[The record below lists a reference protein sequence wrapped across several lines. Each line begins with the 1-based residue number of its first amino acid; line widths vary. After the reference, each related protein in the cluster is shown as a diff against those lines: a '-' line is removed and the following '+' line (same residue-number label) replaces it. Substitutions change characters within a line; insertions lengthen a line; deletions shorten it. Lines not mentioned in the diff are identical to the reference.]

1 MNTDQKQFPVNTAIA
16 SAGTGKTYNLVEKVV
31 EAVVSGIAPDR
42 ILATTFTKK
51 AAAELAGR
59 VRAKLI
65 EMERPDL
72 AASMLSA
79 RIGTV
84 NSVCGS
90 LIADFA
96 FALGRSPA
104 TEVITEDRQVSIFS
118 RAAGPIIEECGP
130 AISAVAQRFGI
141 PPRGYKGTRG
151 TVRGWH
157 DDVRRI
163 IDLARSNG
171 ISAERLQHSSDQ
183 SVNSLLQLLPTEARH
198 GDGSGLD
205 DALAAALVQCAKDID
220 AVRETLKKGTLDKD
234 VPLVEAMVRNL
245 RNGDRIAWPD
255 WARLTKLG
263 VTKADAHLF
272 EDVISA
278 ASVHPSHPALA
289 LDIENYIRGMFDC
302 AARAMEAYAT
312 YKNSRGLLDFVDQE
326 MLALK
331 IITSEANIER
341 LEEMIGAVFV
351 DEYQDSSPIQI
362 AIFTALSRIAPRNF
376 WVGDPKQS
384 IYGFRDADPELTS
397 AAASAMTQR
406 SGGKTTYLRRSY
418 RSRPT
423 LVAFINEAVTP
434 NFLRAGMSVEEVQFD
449 GCERTEDPA
458 APPAL
463 SAWDIAGRN
472 KTIRT
477 ELLAA
482 RITGLLAKPEL
493 WPVFP
498 KAEPARAARGGDI
511 AILCRGNAQVAD
523 LAMELSSQGLRV
535 AVERDG
541 LLSQPEIELALAA
554 FRWVADPSDTLA
566 LAEIARLTADNDD
579 WLSRSFEPDARAAL
593 LALLPDAAGLE
604 SIRERAPQL
613 TPAEIFD
620 AVLFSGFI
628 IPTVIGWGNGEQRL
642 HNLEA
647 MRNQI
652 SAYQDEQHAERQAVT
667 LTGACEWVSNLK
679 TAVQPQSRHPDAINI
694 LTYHGAKGLEWPIVV
709 MTELDAKAKGSPFGL
724 VALDEGEPDWNAPL
738 SKRILRFWPWPY
750 GEQQKDVGLD
760 ATAGE
765 CAEGKAA
772 MLRERLER
780 TRLMYVGLTRAR
792 DHLALATT
800 GGPQEWLDELADDDG
815 SPLVRIAVEELTI
828 GTQKFALQSAPNP
841 VPQDAVA
848 SASDGTFSVAST
860 LRTELRPLRLNPS
873 SSVQSQNSFS
883 VVEKLTLGDR
893 VPLVG
898 SPDMQRVGEAIH
910 RFLAADDVSNDAEER
925 RALAARIL
933 KQWNVPQ
940 LDAEHLVGIADRFHA
955 FLEERFSGGKILKE
969 WPLHADFGTQVV
981 AGRLDL
987 LIEIDGGYCVI
998 DHKSFPGNMETD
1010 PARLASFGEQ
1020 VALYGKGLQ
1029 HLSENCRIEYWA
1041 HQPISG
1047 FMSRVELSADPVA
1060 VQ

>member
-1 MNTDQKQFPVNTAIA
+1 MKKAQKQFPVDTAIA

-31 EAVVSGIAPDR
+31 DAVVSGIAPDR

-65 EMERPDL
+65 DMERPDL
-72 AASMLSA
+72 AAAMLSA

-96 FALGRSPA
+96 FTLGRSPA
-104 TEVITEDRQVSIFS
+104 TEVITEDRQASIFS
-118 RAAGPIIEECGP
+118 RAAGPVIEECGP
-130 AISAVAQRFGI
+130 NISAVAERFGI
-141 PPRGYKGTRG
+141 PARSYTIPRG

-171 ISAERLQHSSDQ
+171 ISAERLVHSADQ
-183 SVNSLLQLLPTEARH
+183 SVRSLLQLLPTEARY
-198 GDGSGLD
+198 GDGAILD
-205 DALAAALVQCAKDID
+205 NALSAKLVQCEQDVD
-220 AVRETLKKGTLDKD
+220 AVRETLKKGTTDKD
-234 VPLVEAMVRNL
+234 VPLVEAMVRKL
-245 RNGDRIAWPD
+245 KNGERIGWPD

-263 VTKADAHLF
+263 VTKADGHLF

-278 ASVHPSHPALA
+278 ASLHPSHPALA
-289 LDIENYIRGMFDC
+289 QDIETYIRSMFDC
-302 AARAMEAYAT
+302 AAQAMETYAA
-312 YKNSRGLLDFVDQE
+312 YKNTRGLLDFVDQE

-331 IITSEANIER
+331 IITSDANFER

-397 AAASAMTQR
+397 AAAAAMTEK
-406 SGGKTTYLRRSY
+406 SGGNTTYLRRSY
-418 RSRPT
+418 RTRPT
-423 LVAFINEAVTP
+423 LAEVINEAVTP
-434 NFLRAGMSVEEVQFD
+434 NFLRAGMSIEEVQFD
-449 GCERTEDPA
+449 SCERLEQPD

-463 SAWDIAGRN
+463 SCWDIAGKN
-472 KTIRT
+472 KDVRT
-477 ELLAA
+477 GLLAA
-482 RITGLLAKPEL
+482 RITGLLAEPEL

-498 KAEPARAARGGDI
+498 KVGLARAARGGDI
-511 AILCRGNAQVAD
+511 AILCRGNAQVSD
-523 LAMELSSQGLRV
+523 LAMALSSHGLRV
-535 AVERDG
+535 AVEREG

-554 FRWVADPSDTLA
+554 FRWVADPTDTLA
-566 LAEIARLTADNDD
+566 LAEMARLMADDD
-579 WLSRSFEPDARAAL
+579 KWLSRSFEPEARDAL
-593 LALLPDAAGLE
+593 LALLPDAASLE
-604 SIRERAPQL
+604 DIRARASQL

-620 AVLFSGFI
+620 AVLYSGFI

-647 MRNQI
+647 MRSEI
-652 SAYQDEQHAERQAVT
+652 AAYQDEQHAERQAVT
-667 LTGACEWVSNLK
+667 LTGACEWVSNRK

-750 GEQQKDVGLD
+750 GEQKKDVGLD
-760 ATAGE
+760 ATAAE
-765 CAEGKAA
+765 CEEGKAA

-792 DHLALATT
+792 DHLALTAT
-800 GGPQEWLDELADDDG
+800 GSPQEWMDELTDDDG
-815 SPLVRIAVEELTI
+815 APVITIATDELSA
-828 GTQKFALQSAPNP
+828 GTQKFALRSEPEAIAPNSALPLLDAAFSAP
-841 VPQDAVA
+841 
-848 SASDGTFSVAST
+848 SADQTVFGS
-860 LRTELRPLRLNPS
+860 LRLNPS
-873 SSVQSQNSFS
+873 NSVQGQNSFR
-883 VVEKLTLGDR
+883 VVEKLSLGDR
-893 VPLVG
+893 IPLVG
-898 SPDMQRVGEAIH
+898 NPDMQLVGEAIH
-910 RFLAADDVSNDAEER
+910 RFLAADDVSNDGAER
-925 RALAARIL
+925 RSLAKRIL
-933 KQWNVPQ
+933 KRWNVPQ
-940 LDAEHLVGIADRFHA
+940 LDAEHMVSIADRFHG
-955 FLEERFSGGKILKE
+955 FVEDRFVGGTIFKE
-969 WPLHADFGTQVV
+969 LPIHADFGNQVV
-981 AGRLDL
+981 VGRLDL
-987 LIEIDGGYCVI
+987 LIEINGSYCVI
-998 DHKSFPGNMETD
+998 DHKSFPGNIEAD
-1010 PARLASFGEQ
+1010 PDRLSIFGEQ

-1029 HLSENCRIEYWA
+1029 HLRENCKVEYWA
-1041 HQPISG
+1041 HQPIAG
-1047 FMSRVELSADPVA
+1047 IMSRVELTAENA
-1060 VQ
+1060 A